1 MKQRSIQKQLPHLV
15 LATVIIM
22 GVFAAAVVFGWSR
35 SARRYSVI
43 VAQSSAFTQLS
54 NGINQAYVDLDCYIQ
69 NPDDASLEKYNISMQ
84 SAAEAAAEIKRDA
97 QVQDIYYA
105 IVGIENMLSEANRI
119 NLEIIDRLDLN
130 SFNDIYSLLSESQT
144 LLTYMNLRVAAV
156 NTLQNEWMQQQLTS
170 TTEWIQRLVFLLIP
184 LLILILCTLLFFSL
198 RIARRIIL
206 PIQQISA
213 QANRLAAGD
222 LSVEDIPDQS
232 LLEFSMIAQSLN
244 KMKSELSVM
253 IEKIREQS
261 NIAARLHETE
271 LENLRISNDLKNTE
285 LRIMQAQ
292 INPHFLYN
300 TLNSIGR
307 LAYSAGD
314 HQVVQ
319 LIEALSD
326 MLRYNLNHIERSIT
340 LREELENLKNYMYIQ
355 KTRFGDKLTFQIQT
369 NSCRMNLRMPCLT
382 LQPIVENAIV
392 HGLSPYNYEG
402 NIEVDVM
409 DEDQWTLVRIHDDGV
424 GMEPSDIEKMVS
436 GAFEASCQSV
446 KHTSIGFCNVKTR
459 LNSFFDKQD
468 CVTVR
473 SELGE
478 GTTVVLKLYCEK
490 GGQNV

>member
-213 QANRLAAGD
+213 QANRLA
-222 LSVEDIPDQS
+222 IY
-232 LLEFSMIAQSLN
+232 
-244 KMKSELSVM
+244 
-253 IEKIREQS
+253 RW
-261 NIAARLHETE
+261 
-271 LENLRISNDLKNTE
+271 RI
-285 LRIMQAQ
+285 
-292 INPHFLYN
+292 F
-300 TLNSIGR
+300 
-307 LAYSAGD
+307 
-314 HQVVQ
+314 
-319 LIEALSD
+319 
-326 MLRYNLNHIERSIT
+326 
-340 LREELENLKNYMYIQ
+340 
-355 KTRFGDKLTFQIQT
+355 
-369 NSCRMNLRMPCLT
+369 
-382 LQPIVENAIV
+382 PI
-392 HGLSPYNYEG
+392 SPFWNF
-402 NIEVDVM
+402 
-409 DEDQWTLVRIHDDGV
+409 
-424 GMEPSDIEKMVS
+424 P
-436 GAFEASCQSV
+436 
-446 KHTSIGFCNVKTR
+446 
-459 LNSFFDKQD
+459 
-468 CVTVR
+468 
-473 SELGE
+473 
-478 GTTVVLKLYCEK
+478 
-490 GGQNV
+490 